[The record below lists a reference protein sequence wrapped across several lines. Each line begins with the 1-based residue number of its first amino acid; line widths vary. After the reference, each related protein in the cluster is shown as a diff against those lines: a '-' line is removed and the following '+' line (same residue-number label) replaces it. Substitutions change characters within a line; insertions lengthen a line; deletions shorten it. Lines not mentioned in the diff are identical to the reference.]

1 MQNIQVGEK
10 TYTPYVSPK
19 SLRDIAIWRYQPD
32 DVPPMFASLIEHTAT
47 VNSAQTNVN
56 ERVKVTYP
64 LAIQDADT
72 KLWSSKNAL
81 VCDIKFT
88 SLQNIIGEVEKSLV
102 LDAAIAA
109 LISLKTAIINGTTGN

>member
-1 MQNIQVGEK
+1 MQEITVGNV
-10 TYTPYVSPK
+10 TYHPYVSPK
-19 SLRDIAIWRYQPD
+19 SLRDLAVWRYLPS

-56 ERVKVTYP
+56 ERVKVTLP

-81 VCDIKFT
+81 VCDMKFT
-88 SLQNIIGEVEKSLV
+88 SLQNIIGEVEKNLV

-109 LISLKTAIINGTTGN
+109 LTSLKTAIVNGTTGN